1 MSEGRS
7 SEVSGSSKRIRDDIW
22 SDSDIG
28 ESVSDHS
35 RTGFADR
42 DEEEEDAQSMESV
55 GNAIKWDSLTREL
68 ERLQNNVNDSADQNF
83 EWAQTLITKRVE
95 FNKLYVE
102 LCKNGKKRNKR
113 VAEIDWEFDEL
124 QGEWDG
130 VTALMLQRGNS
141 LFQQSRAL
149 PKLFGQA

>member
-1 MSEGRS
+1 MSEDSGS
-7 SEVSGSSKRIRDDIW
+7 DVSGSSKLIGDDTW
-22 SDSDIG
+22 SDSEIG
-28 ESVSDHS
+28 ESASDHS

-42 DEEEEDAQSMESV
+42 DEEEEDVQSMESN
-55 GNAIKWDSLTREL
+55 GEAIKWDSPRSEL
-68 ERLQNNVNDSADQNF
+68 ERLQNNVNDSADQNL

-113 VAEIDWEFDEL
+113 VAEIEWEFDEL

-130 VTALMLQRGNS
+130 VTALMLQMGNS
-141 LFQQSRAL
+141 LFQQYQEHYQN
-149 PKLFGQA
+149 G